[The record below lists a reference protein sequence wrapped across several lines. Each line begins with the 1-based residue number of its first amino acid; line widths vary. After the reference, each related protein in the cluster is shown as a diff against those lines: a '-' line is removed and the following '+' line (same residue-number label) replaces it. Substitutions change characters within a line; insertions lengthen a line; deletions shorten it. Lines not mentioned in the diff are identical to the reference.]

1 MTYGVLV
8 VDDDFRV
15 ADLHARYVAG
25 LPGFEVVG
33 CARTGGEALAMA
45 ERLTPDLVLLDNYL
59 PDVPGLTVAARM
71 SCDIIV
77 VSADAS
83 AATVRAAFAAGALG
97 FVVKPFP
104 APLLEGRL
112 AAYARYRQA
121 LPAGAADVGQV
132 GVDRAMAALRS
143 ADRPATPKGQ
153 SPVTARLVADRL
165 HAADEPV
172 TAAEVAGDLGISRA
186 TAQRY
191 LASLA
196 DAGQAEMT
204 LRYGSTG
211 RPEHRYRWVAGG
223 PY

>member
-1 MTYGVLV
+1 VTYGVLV

-25 LPGFEVVG
+25 LPGFGVVG
-33 CARTGGEALAMA
+33 RAHTGGEALALA
-45 ERLTPDLVLLDNYL
+45 EQHAPDLVLLDNYL
-59 PDVPGLTVAARM
+59 PDVPGLAVAARLT
-71 SCDIIV
+71 CDIIV

-83 AATVRAAFAAGALG
+83 AATVRAAFAAGALN
-97 FVVKPFP
+97 FVVKPFS
-104 APLLEGRL
+104 APVLEARL

-121 LPAGAADVGQV
+121 LPAGAEDVGQL

-143 ADRPATPKGQ
+143 ADRPATAKGQ

-165 HAADEPV
+165 HTARSPV

-196 DAGQAEMT
+196 DSGQAEMT
-204 LRYGSTG
+204 LRYGTTG
-211 RPEHRYRWVAGG
+211 RPEHRYRWVGAG
-223 PY
+223 PF

>member
-1 MTYGVLV
+1 VIFRVLV

-25 LPGFEVVG
+25 MSGFTVVG
-33 CARTGGEALAMA
+33 RAGTGQDALAMA
-45 ERLTPDLVLLDNYL
+45 RDLTPDLVLLDNYL
-59 PDVPGLTVAARM
+59 PDVPGLSVAAQL
-71 SCDIIV
+71 SCDVIFV
-77 VSADAS
+77 TADAS
-83 AATVRAAFAAGALG
+83 AATVRAAFAAGALN

-104 APLLEGRL
+104 AQLLESRL

-121 LPAGAADVGQV
+121 LPGGTEDVGQA

-143 ADRPATPKGQ
+143 ADRPPAPKGQ
-153 SPVTARLVADRL
+153 SPVTARLVADWLRSSG
-165 HAADEPV
+165 AVV
-172 TAAEVAGDLGISRA
+172 TAAEVASELGISRA

-196 DAGQAEMT
+196 DSGQAEMT

-211 RPEHRYRWVAGG
+211 RPEHRYEWVGAG
-223 PY
+223 PF